1 MASALWN
8 WKQLCAALDIRGQGT
23 GPDVNAVSIDSRTL
37 LPGSLFIALD
47 GSSGPLLTAGKG
59 AGHDG
64 HDFAAHAAQKG
75 AAAAMVHKKVDV
87 GVPVLQVKD
96 TREGLWQLGRAA
108 RERFEGVVFAV
119 TGSAGKTTAKSMLA
133 QVTGGFATS
142 GSLNNVWGLPL
153 SLALTPRDALSAVL
167 EIGMNAPGEIAPL
180 SQLARP
186 HVALV
191 LNALPVH
198 LQGLGSVDAVRL
210 EKLSICEGLEEG
222 GTLVIPEDLDSSSIG
237 RDVTLFRFGR
247 SSDADVVLEP
257 LDETWQQVELRCAG
271 QTCEVSVPG
280 GGEHRAQTI
289 AAVGACAVA
298 AQFPLSCMKRLRDVE
313 LPAGRGREIRVAGIS
328 IIDDSYNANPVS
340 TAYAIEQLAA
350 RPGRRLALL
359 GDMLELGDGEVEA
372 HIELAKLAAKLDVV
386 WCVGELAQYIFERLP
401 TGVARNCFAQA
412 DEALRHEVC
421 EALEA
426 GDTLL
431 VKGSNRIFW
440 SKGFVKA
447 LVARLGENCD

>member
-1 MASALWN
+1 MASVLWGWEELCGALN
-8 WKQLCAALDIRGQGT
+8 VQSQGT
-23 GPDVNAVSIDSRTL
+23 GSDVHAVSIDSRTL
-37 LPGSLFIALD
+37 RPGSLFVALD

-59 AGHDG
+59 TGNDG
-64 HDFAAHAAQKG
+64 HDFVPQAADKG
-75 AAAAMVHKKVDV
+75 AVAAMVHKDIDA
-87 GVPVLQVKD
+87 GIPLLRVKE
-96 TREGLWQLGRAA
+96 TREGLWCLGRSA

-133 QVTGGFATS
+133 QVTRGFATS

-153 SLALTPRDALSAVL
+153 SLALTHRDALSAVL

-180 SQLARP
+180 SRLARP
-186 HVALV
+186 QVALV

-222 GTLVIPEDLDSSSIG
+222 GTLVVPEDLDTGSVD
-237 RDVTLFRFGR
+237 RRVTLFRFGR
-247 SSDADVVLEP
+247 STESDVILKP
-257 LDETWQQVELRCAG
+257 LDGNWQSVELRCAG
-271 QTCEVSVPG
+271 ETCKVPVPG
-280 GGEHRAQTI
+280 GGEHRAQTV

-298 AQFPLSCMKRLRDVE
+298 GGFPLSCMKRLKNVG
-313 LPAGRGREIRVAGIS
+313 LPAGRGREMRVAGIS

-350 RPGRRLALL
+350 RQGRRLALL
-359 GDMLELGDGEVEA
+359 GDMLELGDGEVQA
-372 HIELAKLAAKLDVV
+372 HIELAKVAAPLDGV
-386 WCVGELAQYIFERLP
+386 WCVGKLAQHTFEQLP
-401 TGVARNCFAQA
+401 PGVGRKTYAEV
-412 DEALRHEVC
+412 DEALLDDLCAE
-421 EALEA
+421 LEE

-440 SKGFVKA
+440 SRGFVKA
-447 LVARLGENCD
+447 LVERLG